1 LAARNILLG
10 NDNVAKVSDFGLAR
24 DIECGEEYIRTT
36 QVNYNLYHNLK
47 FLINSVLLTFMQCTE
62 QALASARNP

>member
-36 QVNYNLYHNLK
+36 QVNYIGKVTQVN
-47 FLINSVLLTFMQCTE
+47 
-62 QALASARNP
+62 